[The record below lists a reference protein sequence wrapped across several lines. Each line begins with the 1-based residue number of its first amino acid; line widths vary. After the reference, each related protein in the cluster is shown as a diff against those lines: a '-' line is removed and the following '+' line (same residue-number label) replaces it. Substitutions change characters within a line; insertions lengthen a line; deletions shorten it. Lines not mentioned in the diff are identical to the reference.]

1 MTAPSGHRSA
11 LSRVRHLGSAK
22 DGVHHWWMQR
32 LTSVALALLTL
43 WFVPSVVALVGAD
56 RAAVLAWLGSPAT
69 VALMALTIVAVF
81 HHAQLGMQVVI
92 EDYVPDEGWRL
103 LALMVVKLAAVLMA
117 AVSLAALAFAAF
129 KG

>member
-1 MTAPSGHRSA
+1 MTAPSGYRSV

-69 VALMALTIVAVF
+69 VALLALTIVAVF

-92 EDYVPDEGWRL
+92 DDYVPDEDWRL
-103 LALMVVKLAAVLMA
+103 LAQIVVKLAAVLMA
-117 AVSLAALAFAAF
+117 AAALSALAFAAF